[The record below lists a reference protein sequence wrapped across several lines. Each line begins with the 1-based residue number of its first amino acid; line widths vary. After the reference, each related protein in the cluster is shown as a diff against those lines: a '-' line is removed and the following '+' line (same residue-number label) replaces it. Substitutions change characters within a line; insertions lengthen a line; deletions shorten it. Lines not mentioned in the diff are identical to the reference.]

1 MNQEIKWLF
10 FDLGSTLIDESDCA
24 EYRTQELLKQPNAP
38 TRDVLEKRMIELSMQ
53 NRLPYKDAAKEFG
66 LETLKWPSY
75 LEKLYVDTPKVLEIL
90 KKKYH
95 LGIIANQK
103 LGTEQRLTDL
113 GIRDYFDVII
123 SSAEAGV
130 SKPDLQIFKLA
141 LSEAGCMPEESYM
154 IGDRLD
160 NDIEPAAMLGMNTIW
175 VRQGSFSHG
184 NPELI
189 KYKPGVIVDRL
200 EEMLNYL

>member
-38 TRDVLEKRMIELSMQ
+38 TRDILEKRMIELSKE

-66 LETLKWPSY
+66 LETMKWPSN
-75 LEKLYVDTPKVLEIL
+75 LEKLYVDTPKVLETL

-103 LGTEQRLTDL
+103 IGTEQRLTEY

-141 LSEAGCMPEESYM
+141 LTEADCMPEESYM

-160 NDIEPAAMLGMNTIW
+160 NDIEPAAMFGMNTIW

-184 NPELI
+184 NPKLI
-189 KYKPGVIVDRL
+189 KYKPEVIVDRL
-200 EEMLNYL
+200 EVILKYL